1 MPKKLI
7 IFDFDG
13 TLVDTAKVVLQI
25 LNQMRYE
32 VGLLNLQYQDLI
44 PWISLGGF
52 QLISNAME
60 LPEQVCEQ
68 HLIEFR
74 RRYLLEKST
83 KADVYP
89 GVFDAIDACLQKDY
103 ALCICTNKPRVLV
116 EKILIETGLDHYFDF
131 ICAGDDLPTKKP
143 HPENLKKCLEYF
155 GVSSNSAIMVGD
167 SSVDSQLAMNAG
179 VNFAFF
185 LNGYDDGV
193 ILQEK
198 DLSFSNHA
206 QLSEIL

>member
-1 MPKKLI
+1 MPSKLI

-13 TLVDTAKVVLQI
+13 TLVDTANSVLHI

-32 VGLLNLQYQDLI
+32 YGLPKLQYQDVV
-44 PWISLGGF
+44 PWISLGGL

-60 LPEQVCEQ
+60 LSEQASEQ
-68 HLIEFR
+68 LLIEFR
-74 RRYLLEKST
+74 RLYLLEKST

-89 GVFDAIDACLQKDY
+89 GVFDALDACLQKDY

-116 EKILIETGLDHYFDF
+116 EKILRETELDCYFEF

-143 HPENLKKCLEYF
+143 HPENLRKCLEYY
-155 GVSSNSAIMVGD
+155 GVDPNNAIMVGD
-167 SSVDSQLAMNAG
+167 SSVDCQLAMNTG

-193 ILQEK
+193 ILQAK
-198 DLSFSNHA
+198 HSSFSNHV
-206 QLSEIL
+206 QLSEII